1 MCGLGERLGG
11 TGTELS
17 QCRVLLPGIKVVLET
32 GLSEP
37 AVEDEAYSAE
47 KHRRGSGEVGK
58 GEGGVRV
65 GFGLELAE
73 G

>member
-1 MCGLGERLGG
+1 MWGGGGGESGG

-17 QCRVLLPGIKVVLET
+17 QCRVLLPGIKVILKT

-37 AVEDEAYSAE
+37 AVEDEVYSAE
-47 KHRRGSGEVGK
+47 KHRRGSGK
-58 GEGGVRV
+58 GEGGVRI